1 MTVVWIILGCA
12 LLLLLCGLLTAYI
25 CFYKIFYFPQKKKK
39 PLKDGEIRLPDGEIY
54 EPFREQITGWI
65 KGAREMPHRELSV
78 QSHDGLT
85 LRGRY
90 YELDPNA
97 PIEILFHGYQGDG
110 ERDMSAG
117 VFRSFSVGHSAIVVD
132 QRASGRSEGNVVTFG
147 NRESRDCIA
156 WVNGVT
162 EQIKPDAEIILTG
175 ISMGAATVLTAA
187 SREDLPKNV
196 IGVLADCGYTSTKE
210 IIQKVIRDMRLPL
223 FLYFFAR
230 LGARL
235 FGGFDPEE
243 TSPIESVKKTRL
255 PIIFY
260 HGDTDDFVPCEMS
273 EKNYEACVSRKRL
286 VIIKNA
292 GHGLCY
298 PVDPETYVRELKA
311 FFG

>member
-1 MTVVWIILGCA
+1 MGCVGIV
-12 LLLLLCGLLTAYI
+12 LLCCLLTAYI
-25 CFYKIFYFPQKKKK
+25 CFYKIFYFSKRSRRLTSKEEI
-39 PLKDGEIRLPDGEIY
+39 PLPEGEIY
-54 EPFREQITGWI
+54 EPFREQISAWI
-65 KGAREMPHRELSV
+65 KGARELPHRDLEV
-78 QSHDGLT
+78 RSHDGLT
-85 LRGRY
+85 LRGKY
-90 YELDPNA
+90 YELSPNA
-97 PIEILFHGYQGDG
+97 PIEILFHGYQGSG

-132 QRASGRSEGNVVTFG
+132 QRAAGSSEGCVVTFG
-147 NRESRDCIA
+147 ARESRDCIA
-156 WVNGVT
+156 WANGVL
-162 EQIKPDAEIILTG
+162 EQINPNAEIILTG

-210 IIQKVIRDMRLPL
+210 IIQKVIRDLHLPL

-230 LGARL
+230 VGAIL

-243 TSPIESVKKTRL
+243 SSPIESVTKTKL
-255 PIIFY
+255 PIIFF

-273 EKNYEACVSRKRL
+273 EKNYEACVSRKQL

-298 PVDPETYVRELKA
+298 PVDPETYVNALKA

>member
-1 MTVVWIILGCA
+1 M
-12 LLLLLCGLLTAYI
+12 
-25 CFYKIFYFPQKKKK
+25 PQ
-39 PLKDGEIRLPDGEIY
+39 
-54 EPFREQITGWI
+54 
-65 KGAREMPHRELSV
+65 
-78 QSHDGLT
+78 
-85 LRGRY
+85 
-90 YELDPNA
+90 
-97 PIEILFHGYQGDG
+97 
-110 ERDMSAG
+110 
-117 VFRSFSVGHSAIVVD
+117 
-132 QRASGRSEGNVVTFG
+132 
-147 NRESRDCIA
+147 
-156 WVNGVT
+156 
-162 EQIKPDAEIILTG
+162 
-175 ISMGAATVLTAA
+175 
-187 SREDLPKNV
+187 NV

-273 EKNYEACVSRKRL
+273 EKNYEACVSRKQL

-298 PVDPETYVRELKA
+298 PVDPETYVSELKA